1 MDVLVAQNKHQY
13 LTFEDVRFVYEE
25 AARRAE
31 QRARREA
38 EKEPKVEADG
48 V

>member
-38 EKEPKVEADG
+38 EKEPKAEDAA
-48 V
+48 